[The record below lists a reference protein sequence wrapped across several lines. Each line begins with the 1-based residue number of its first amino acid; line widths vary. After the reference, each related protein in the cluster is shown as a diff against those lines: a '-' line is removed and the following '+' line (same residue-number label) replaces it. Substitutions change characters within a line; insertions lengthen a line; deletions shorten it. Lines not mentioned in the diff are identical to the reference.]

1 MHCICGESSR
11 DAWRLILEAL
21 IAQQQLTGMGTQ
33 LPFSRSQNPTFYK
46 LLVLYSLIILCIV
59 GICTYTTWVLPEATS
74 SLLKPKVSLWFA
86 LTQGSRWAGTSAD
99 AQIQG
104 GSSSSESLSVG
115 WWEQR
120 GWAPLTGSWKVAA
133 KPISWTTLCDFAHIV
148 SALKWVHHIS

>member
-1 MHCICGESSR
+1 M
-11 DAWRLILEAL
+11 ILEAL
-21 IAQQQLTGMGTQ
+21 IAQQQLTEMGTQ
-33 LPFSRSQNPTFYK
+33 LPFSRSQNPTSYK

-104 GSSSSESLSVG
+104 GSSSSDVWLLCGMVRT
-115 WWEQR
+115 R
-120 GWAPLTGSWKVAA
+120 GWAPLTGIWKAVA
-133 KPISWTTLCDFAHIV
+133 KPISWPTLCDFARIDSV
-148 SALKWVHHIS
+148 LK